1 MLNPRLA
8 VLLSMIVGAAAMRLL
23 PHPANVTP
31 IAALALFGGASFSD
45 RRLAFIAPLTA
56 LLLSDLLLGLYR
68 GMEYQ
73 YASFAL
79 TVCLGLML
87 RKRRSAVSV
96 AAAAIA
102 SALIF
107 FVVSDFG
114 VWLTSPLYPKTLA
127 GLMTCYVAAIPFL
140 RNMVLGDFFYAA
152 LLFGGFAA
160 LERAFPSLREPE
172 PEAALPA

>member
-1 MLNPRLA
+1 
-8 VLLSMIVGAAAMRLL
+8 MIVGAAAMRLL

-79 TVCLGLML
+79 TVCLGLAL
-87 RKRRSAVSV
+87 RKRKTAIPV
-96 AAAAIA
+96 ATATIA
-102 SALIF
+102 SAFIF

-114 VWLTSPLYPKTLA
+114 VWLTSPLYSKTLA
-127 GLMTCYVAAIPFL
+127 GLAECYVAAIPFL
-140 RNMVLGDFFYAA
+140 RNMLLGDFFYAV

-160 LERAFPSLREPE
+160 LERAFPTLRETE
-172 PEAALPA
+172 PEAAATA

>member
-1 MLNPRLA
+1 
-8 VLLSMIVGAAAMRLL
+8 MIVAAAAMRLL

-87 RKRRSAVSV
+87 RNRQTVLTV
-96 AAAAIA
+96 AGAGVA

-107 FVVSDFG
+107 FVISDLG
-114 VWLTSPLYPKTLA
+114 VWLTSPLYAKTVS
-127 GLMTCYVAAIPFL
+127 GLMACYVAAIPFL
-140 RNMVLGDFFYAA
+140 RNMVLGDLFYTA
-152 LLFGGFAA
+152 LLFGGFVA
-160 LERAFPSLREPE
+160 LERAFPALREPGR
-172 PEAALPA
+172 PAALAA